1 MYKMK
6 QETKTRQLF
15 TVVIVVVQKKRKC
28 SNILKSPDVNT
39 IYIVNKELLTLT

>member
-1 MYKMK
+1 MK

-15 TVVIVVVQKKRKC
+15 TVVIVVVQKKKRKC

-39 IYIVNKELLTLT
+39 IYIVNKELLILT